1 MRCVAVV
8 TATLVLIPC
17 SYVCAATEKVPDAQ
31 TLQQLQMRADH
42 ASPKEQCFL
51 YAEIVHDMTEIA
63 GQEFS
68 NGNFAQASQ
77 TLKGIQLY
85 AQKMQMGMADDTKK
99 LKNAEI
105 LMRHTAYRLN
115 EILHSA
121 SLDDR
126 PVLESTLKQLDKVQ
140 SELMMQVFRH

>member
-1 MRCVAVV
+1 MRFVAI
-8 TATLVLIPC
+8 AAVLILLSPC
-17 SYVCAATEKVPDAQ
+17 TRSYAATEKLPDAQ
-31 TLQQLQMRADH
+31 ALLSLEARAAQ

-63 GQEFS
+63 GQQLS
-68 NGNFAQASQ
+68 AGDISHAAA
-77 TLKGIQLY
+77 TLKAMRNY
-85 AQKMQMGMADDTKK
+85 ADKIHMGLAEDSRK

-105 LMRHTAYRLN
+105 LIRHTSYRLN

-126 PVLESTLKQLDKVQ
+126 PTLESALDQLNKVQ
-140 SELMMQVFRH
+140 AELMMQVFKH